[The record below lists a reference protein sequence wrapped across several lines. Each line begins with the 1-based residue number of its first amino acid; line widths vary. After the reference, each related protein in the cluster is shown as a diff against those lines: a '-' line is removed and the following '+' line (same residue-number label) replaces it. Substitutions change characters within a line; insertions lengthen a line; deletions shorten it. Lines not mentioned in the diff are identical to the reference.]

1 MSRTE
6 VVAGLVADLSAEA
19 AALQEILATLDDADW
34 DIDTAAVGWTIRDQI
49 AHLAHFDS
57 ITRLAIADPVAFES
71 LRDDDVDDL
80 QSYVDEVGARYAD
93 RTGTEMLQWWRSE
106 SAELTAA
113 MLAADP
119 AQRVPWFGPAMS
131 LPSKITARIM
141 ETWAHGQDVADAL
154 GVVREP
160 TDRLQNVCRIGV
172 LALPNSFRT
181 RGLDVPTVPVF
192 VELTAPD
199 SRSVWQWG
207 DPAATDSVRGSALDF
222 CLVVT
227 QRRHRDDT
235 ALEISGAVADQWMTI
250 AQAFAGPAGQGRDP
264 GQFAPPAADQGT
276 PNNDRPGAL

>member
-1 MSRTE
+1 M
-6 VVAGLVADLSAEA
+6 VAGLVADLTAES
-19 AALQEILATLDDADW
+19 AALQEILATIDDADW
-34 DIDTAAVGWTIRDQI
+34 DLDTAAVGWTIHDQI
-49 AHLAHFDS
+49 AHLAHFDG
-57 ITRLAIADPVAFES
+57 ITRLAIVAPVAFES
-71 LRDDDVDDL
+71 FRDDLDDL
-80 QSYVDEVGARYAD
+80 QSYVDGVGARYSD
-93 RTGTEMLQWWRSE
+93 KTGTEMLQWWRSE
-106 SAELTAA
+106 SAELAAA

-119 AQRVPWFGPAMS
+119 GERVPWFGPAMS

-154 GVVREP
+154 GVVRES

-172 LALPNSFRT
+172 LAFPNSFRT

-207 DPAATDSVRGSALDF
+207 DPAATDTVRGSALDF

-235 ALEISGAVADQWMTI
+235 TLEISGAVADQWMTI
-250 AQAFAGPAGQGRDP
+250 AQAFAGPTGQGRHP
-264 GQFAPPAADQGT
+264 GQFAPAAANQGT
-276 PNNDRPGAL
+276 PNDDRQGAS